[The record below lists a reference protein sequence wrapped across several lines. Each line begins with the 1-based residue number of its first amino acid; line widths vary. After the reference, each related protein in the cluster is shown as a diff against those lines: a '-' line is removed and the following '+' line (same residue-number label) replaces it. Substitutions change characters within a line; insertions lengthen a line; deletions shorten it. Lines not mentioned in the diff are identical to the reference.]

1 LQAENHFLLNQID
14 HQVRMQ
20 TVLNCTLSVDQKQS

>member
-20 TVLNCTLSVDQKQS
+20 TVSVDQKQS

>member
-1 LQAENHFLLNQID
+1 LNQID